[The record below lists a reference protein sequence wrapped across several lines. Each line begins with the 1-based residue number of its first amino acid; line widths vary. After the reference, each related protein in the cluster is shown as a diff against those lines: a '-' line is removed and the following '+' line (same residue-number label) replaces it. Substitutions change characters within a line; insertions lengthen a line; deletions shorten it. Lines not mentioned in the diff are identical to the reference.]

1 MHIVDSQVHLWGP
14 DTPDRPWPPGRA
26 AQAQKPYPIDKE
38 TLLFQM
44 DLAGVSRIVIVPPS
58 WEGDRN
64 ELALEA
70 ARLYPD
76 RFAVMGRIALEKPES
91 RPLVDGWKRQQHGG
105 YVRRGERGFERALQV
120 CGFRDRRRHQV
131 NPRGRTLLFG
141 RWRGRM
147 IV

>member
-1 MHIVDSQVHLWGP
+1 MRIVDSQVHLWAA

-26 AQAQKPYPIDKE
+26 AQAQKPYSVTKE
-38 TLLFQM
+38 ALLLQM
-44 DLAGVSRIVIVPPS
+44 DLAGVSRVVIVPPS

-91 RPLVDGWKRQQHGG
+91 RALVPGWK
-105 YVRRGERGFERALQV
+105 
-120 CGFRDRRRHQV
+120 
-131 NPRGRTLLFG
+131 
-141 RWRGRM
+141 
-147 IV
+147 

>member
-1 MHIVDSQVHLWGP
+1 MHIVDSQVHLWAA

-26 AQAQKPYPIDKE
+26 AQAQKPYPVTKE
-38 TLLFQM
+38 ALLLQM
-44 DLAGVSRIVIVPPS
+44 DLAGVSRVVIVPPS

-91 RPLVDGWKRQQHGG
+91 RALVADWKKPPGMPRRLPIARLAP
-105 YVRRGERGFERALQV
+105 RRGQNLTSI
-120 CGFRDRRRHQV
+120 H
-131 NPRGRTLLFG
+131 FG
-141 RWRGRM
+141 
-147 IV
+147 